1 MKDNKSAED
10 AVNGMK
16 ENSQN
21 WNVAYSKDK
30 VNDVKKNL
38 FFEIIN
44 FLKIIFFPIKIIHP
58 I

>member
-44 FLKIIFFPIKIIHP
+44 FKNYFFSH
-58 I
+58 